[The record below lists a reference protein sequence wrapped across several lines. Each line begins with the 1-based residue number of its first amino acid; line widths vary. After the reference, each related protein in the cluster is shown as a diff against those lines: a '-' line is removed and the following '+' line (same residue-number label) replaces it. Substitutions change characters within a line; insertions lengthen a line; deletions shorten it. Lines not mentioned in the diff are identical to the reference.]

1 MEYLIYM
8 GEFAIAWF
16 VGNLFSASITTIGCC
31 LFCGLP
37 IAQKLK
43 PYSNCI
49 DVKYVKSTY
58 ICSIL
63 LHTAV
68 IAAASWAVV
77 TYAPSMIQ
85 YGFFFSYAF
94 TVLIGYRAWGR
105 NEQNI
110 SECAALIEKH
120 FIRGK
125 EEEANA
131 ALFKV
136 VTADGLEREALNKY
150 LEILCVLFLIAGVI
164 YAVYCTIPQKLE
176 ADKEEAYNSGYK
188 TGYGEGYST
197 GFDEG
202 KAVQRE
208 RDTIG
213 DCSII
218 DLARAVREYYGVT
231 PAEAYQIVEAYETE
245 KKHGG
250 YSKEDYENAIG
261 AIWFAAGVFPT
272 ND

>member
-43 PYSNCI
+43 PYSDCI

-110 SECAALIEKH
+110 SECTALIEKH

-136 VTADGLEREALNKY
+136 ATADGLEREALNKY

>member
-1 MEYLIYM
+1 MEYLIDM
-8 GEFAIAWF
+8 GAFAIAWV

-43 PYSNCI
+43 PYSDCI
-49 DVKYVKSTY
+49 YVKSVKSVY
-58 ICSIL
+58 IGSIL
-63 LHTAV
+63 RHAAIL
-68 IAAASWAVV
+68 AAASWAVV
-77 TYAPSMIQ
+77 TYAPPMMR

-110 SECAALIEKH
+110 SDCAALIEKH
-120 FIRGK
+120 FVRGK

-136 VTADGLEREALNKY
+136 ATADGLEREALNKY

-164 YAVYCTIPQKLE
+164 YAVYCSVPKNQE
-176 ADKEEAYNSGYK
+176 ADKEAAYNSGYE

-208 RDTIG
+208 RDTID

-231 PAEAYQIVEAYETE
+231 PAEAYQIVEAYENE

>member
-16 VGNLFSASITTIGCC
+16 VGNLFSTSITTIGCC

-43 PYSNCI
+43 PYSDCI

-63 LHTAV
+63 LHTTV
-68 IAAASWAVV
+68 IAVVSWAVV
-77 TYAPSMIQ
+77 TYAPSMMQ

-136 VTADGLEREALNKY
+136 ATADGLEREALNKY
-150 LEILCVLFLIAGVI
+150 LKILCVLFLIAGVI

-176 ADKEEAYNSGYK
+176 ADKEEAYNNGYK

>member
-16 VGNLFSASITTIGCC
+16 VGNLFSTSITTIGCC

-43 PYSNCI
+43 PYSDCI

-110 SECAALIEKH
+110 SECTALIEKH

-136 VTADGLEREALNKY
+136 ATADGLEREALNKY

-272 ND
+272 N